1 MTILFDSFDASWW
14 PYLFVLLGASLPT
27 NMWRWLGVGFA
38 GRLRDD
44 SEWILLAR
52 AIANAL
58 VAGVITRL
66 ILFPTGALT
75 FIPVWMRLVAV
86 AVAVVFYF
94 GLMRN
99 LFIGVLLGSATLV
112 GLTFLFGVPMT

>member
-1 MTILFDSFDASWW
+1 MTILFDSFDAAWW
-14 PYLFVLLGASLPT
+14 PYLFVLLAASLPT
-27 NMWRWLGVGFA
+27 EMWRWLGVAFA

-66 ILFPTGALT
+66 ILFPTGALLQV
-75 FIPVWMRLVAV
+75 PVWMRLVAV
-86 AVAVVFYF
+86 AVSIGFYF
-94 GLMRN
+94 GLVRN
-99 LFIGVLLGSATLV
+99 LFVAVLLGAAMLT
-112 GLTFLFGVPMT
+112 GLALLFSVPMT

>member
-1 MTILFDSFDASWW
+1 MTVLYESFDADWW

-27 NMWRWLGVGFA
+27 DMWRWLGVGFA

-75 FIPVWMRLVAV
+75 TIPVWMRLVAV
-86 AVAVVFYF
+86 GVALVFYF
-94 GLMRN
+94 GLVRN
-99 LFIGVLLGSATLV
+99 LFLGVLLGSASLV
-112 GLTFLFGVPMT
+112 ALVLLFGVEMI